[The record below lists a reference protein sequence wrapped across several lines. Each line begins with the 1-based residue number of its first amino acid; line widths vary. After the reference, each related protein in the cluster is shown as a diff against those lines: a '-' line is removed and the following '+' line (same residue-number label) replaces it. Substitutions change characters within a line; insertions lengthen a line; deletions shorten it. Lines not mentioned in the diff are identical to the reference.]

1 MHIAILA
8 STPSIAEEMQT
19 AIGDAAD
26 RYTIAADWA
35 SVVACLKDG
44 RPPDIVLIER
54 TALAQIRL
62 GDLLGLT
69 EPGRWPPVLFTDMSS
84 ADVQR
89 GLALSRRFSRATPPY
104 YQIGDLRIDTR
115 RKRARLSDRW
125 VTLPPIQY
133 RLLLTLAERSGEV
146 VDCQE
151 LLRAVWGYDGEES
164 EARELVKVHI
174 RQIRRRLELDQ
185 QEHPYIQSVRGFG
198 YTLVPPEDD

>member
-1 MHIAILA
+1 MHIVILA

-19 AIGDAAD
+19 AMGGTAD
-26 RYTIAADWA
+26 RYTIATDWA
-35 SVVACLKDG
+35 SVVACLKHG
-44 RPPDIVLIER
+44 LPAIILIER
-54 TALAQIRL
+54 TTLAQIKL
-62 GDLLGLT
+62 SELLSLA
-69 EPGRWPPVLFTDMSS
+69 EPGRWPPVLVTDISP
-84 ADVQR
+84 ADVKR
-89 GLALSRRFSRATPPY
+89 GVALTHRLSCATPPY

-115 RKRARLSDRW
+115 RKRARLGERW

-151 LLRAVWGYDGEES
+151 LLRTVWGYEGEES

-185 QEHPYIQSVRGFG
+185 QEYPYIHSVRGFG
-198 YTLVPPEDD
+198 YTLVPPEED